1 MKLIVGLGNPGRP
14 FRRTRHNLGFCL
26 AENLARKWGIALR
39 ERRSRC
45 VYGSGKV
52 GEEKVC
58 LAKPMTFM
66 NLSGEAVRG
75 LMDFF
80 HLPLDDL
87 LVLHDDLDLPLGTIR
102 LRWRGGH
109 GGHQGVRSIIEA
121 FGSDNFLRLKMGIG
135 RPPDLQKD
143 IVHYLLTPLAL
154 EEQAAL
160 RPTIEKATAAVEMFL
175 LAGPAHVMT
184 TFHKKE

>member
-14 FRRTRHNLGFCL
+14 FRWTRHNLGFCL
-26 AENLARKWGIALR
+26 VENLGRKWGIALR
-39 ERRSRC
+39 QRRNRC
-45 VYGSGKV
+45 VYGAGKF
-52 GEEKVC
+52 GEEEVC

-75 LMDFF
+75 LVDFF
-80 HLPLDDL
+80 HLALDDL
-87 LVLHDDLDLPLGTIR
+87 LVLHDDLDLPPGTIR

-121 FGSDNFLRLKMGIG
+121 LGSDNFLRLKMGIG
-135 RPPDLQKD
+135 RPSGSPQD
-143 IVHYLLTPLAL
+143 IVHYLLTPLTL

-160 RPTIEKATAAVEMFL
+160 RPTVEKAMAAVEMFL
-175 LAGPAHVMT
+175 LAGPAQVMT